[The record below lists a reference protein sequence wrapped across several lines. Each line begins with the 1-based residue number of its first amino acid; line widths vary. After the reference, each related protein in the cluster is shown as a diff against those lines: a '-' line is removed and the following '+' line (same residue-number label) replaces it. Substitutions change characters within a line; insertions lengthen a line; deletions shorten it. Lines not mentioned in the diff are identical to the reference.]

1 MGTSKKAGASQQYDR
16 HPFQSSIEELVSQ
29 LGGVDVDQGLRPNQ
43 ISELRSKYGENK
55 LEGEGGVKWY
65 AVLFKQIS
73 NAMVLVLL
81 LALALS
87 FGVSD
92 YVEGGVITAVVVSNV
107 LIGFYQEFQAEKK
120 MDSLRALS
128 SPTATVLRSG
138 NLDSIPSAEVVPG
151 DVIVIKTGD
160 TIPADLR
167 IFECMNLECDE
178 KILTGEAIPVAKV
191 HDADFSSTNE
201 LECGVGDR
209 INMAYSSS
217 TVTKGRGRGICVFTG
232 MHTEIGRIAQSMQ
245 GTKRKENRSMS
256 RKKHGTLQPAKGAAL
271 RTWDAIGKFLGLTH
285 GTPLQIKLSKLA
297 YTLFGCAILLAIIV
311 FGVHK
316 FDVTSEVAIY
326 AISTGIAIIPES
338 LIAVLTITFVTGM
351 TQMRKRRVLTRKLSA
366 LEALGGITNI
376 CSDKTGT
383 LTQGLMTVR
392 KAWVPGVGI
401 VGISNSEDPSNPK
414 QGEITIG
421 PAKSKAEMESEK
433 QAREEHFDTLRSG
446 AALKFDLP
454 SKHPKSEKDVKNTAT
469 FEDKLPEGTTEFT
482 GLTPPLEA
490 LVQTAALC
498 NLATVRHNEQEGNWQ
513 TTGDPTE
520 VALQVFAYRFD
531 KGKKTLEKDDGWS
544 QISEYP
550 FDSTVKRMSV
560 VYKSPNDGELVVF
573 TKGAVERILDL
584 CDDVGVDGERKQMT
598 DAVKESIYE
607 QMTLLADQG
616 LRVLA
621 LATKTWPGQFEDNT
635 PRDKVESNLTL
646 LGLTGLYD
654 PPRLETKD
662 AVREC
667 TNAGIKVHMLTG
679 DHPGTATAIGKE
691 VGIIPRDFS
700 TLSKEVAES
709 LVKTAAEFDAMSD
722 EQIDAMPEL
731 PLVIARCAPHTK
743 TRMIDALHRRKAYAA
758 MTGDGVNDG
767 PSLQAA
773 DVGIA
778 MGMAG
783 SDVAKGASDI
793 VLTDDNFASIV
804 NAIEEGRRMFDNI
817 QKFVLHL
824 LTSNVGEVVLLVL
837 GLAFKD
843 KDGYSVFPLSP
854 LQILWINMV
863 TSGPP
868 AFGLGLEKAVFNIM
882 QRPPHDTKKG
892 VFSWQII
899 TDMIVYGILMGSL
912 CLLTFVIVVYGVG
925 DGNLGHECNRTY
937 SPDCNLVF
945 RARAAVFAELTW
957 LILISAWEIKS
968 IRRSMFR
975 LDPHST
981 SKFPLFKDLYGN
993 KFLFYAVA
1001 VGAVIVFPCVYI
1013 PGFNDKVF
1021 KQKPITWEWALSI
1034 GAVIVFVAGME
1045 LWKFTKRKTG
1055 WFAMDEAD
1063 PNPNKKG
1070 GLLDLKQG
1078 FFSFAR
1084 TLSRTTSMGKAN
1096 TRESNA
1102 SSPA

>member
-1 MGTSKKAGASQQYDR
+1 MGTTKKSATSQSYEK
-16 HPFQSSIEELVSQ
+16 HPYQLSTDELTSH
-29 LGGVDVDQGLRPNQ
+29 LGVNVEQGLSRQ
-43 ISELRSKYGENK
+43 QVSDLRSKCGENK

-73 NAMVLVLL
+73 NAMILVLI

-87 FGVSD
+87 YGVSD
-92 YVEGGVITAVVVSNV
+92 YIEGGVITAVVIGNV
-107 LIGFYQEFQAEKK
+107 IIGFVQEFQAEKK

-128 SPTATVLRSG
+128 SPTATVLRNG
-138 NLDSIPSAEVVPG
+138 NLESIPSIEVVPG
-151 DVIVIKTGD
+151 DIIVIKTGD
-160 TIPADLR
+160 TVPADIR
-167 IFECMNLECDE
+167 IFESMNLECDE
-178 KILTGEAIPVAKV
+178 KILTGEAVPVAKSP
-191 HDADFSSTNE
+191 DADFSGKSE
-201 LECGVGDR
+201 LEIGVGDR

-232 MHTEIGRIAQSMQ
+232 MHTEIGKIARSMQ
-245 GTKRKENRSMS
+245 GKTRKPNRSMS
-256 RKKHGTLQPAKGAAL
+256 RKKHGKLQPAKGAAL
-271 RTWDAIGKFLGLTH
+271 RTWDAIGKFLGLTE

-311 FGVHK
+311 FAVHK

-401 VGISNSEDPSNPK
+401 YTVSNSEDPSNPK
-414 QGEITIG
+414 QGQISVG
-421 PAKSKAEMESEK
+421 PAKSREQMESEK
-433 QAREEHFDTLRSG
+433 IARQEHFDKQRSA

-454 SKHPKSEKDVKNTAT
+454 PKPSEKSTTKTETYDEKFADAETMEYDEMV
-469 FEDKLPEGTTEFT
+469 PE
-482 GLTPPLEA
+482 LESM
-490 LVQTAALC
+490 LRTAALC
-498 NLATVRHNEQEGNWQ
+498 NLATVRLNEQEGKWQ

-520 VALQVFAYRFD
+520 IALQVFAYRFD
-531 KGKKTLEKDDGWS
+531 KGKRILEKDDGWT

-560 VYKSPNDGELVVF
+560 IYRSPENGNIIVF
-573 TKGAVERILDL
+573 VKGAVERIIDL
-584 CDDVGVDGERKQMT
+584 CDDVGIGSERKQMT
-598 DAVKESIYE
+598 DAAKGLIYE
-607 QMTLLADQG
+607 QMTMLAEQG

-621 LATKTWPGQFEDNT
+621 LASKTWPGDFCEGDNI
-635 PRDKVESNLTL
+635 PRDHVECNLTL
-646 LGLTGLYD
+646 LGLVGLYD

-700 TLSKEVAES
+700 TLSKDVADS
-709 LVKTAAEFDAMSD
+709 LVKTAAQFDAMTD
-722 EQIDAMPEL
+722 AEIDAMPEL

-743 TRMIDALHRRKAYAA
+743 TRMIEALHRRKAYAA

-824 LTSNVGEVVLLVL
+824 LTSNVGEVVLLIFGL
-837 GLAFKD
+837 GFRDNNNL
-843 KDGYSVFPLSP
+843 SVFPLSP
-854 LQILWINMV
+854 LQILWINML

-868 AFGLGLEKAVFNIM
+868 AFGLGLEKAVYNIM
-882 QRPPHDTKKG
+882 DRPPHDTKRG
-892 VFSWQII
+892 VFSLQII
-899 TDMIVYGILMGSL
+899 TDMIVYGLIMGTL
-912 CLLTFVIVVYGVG
+912 TLLTFVIIVYGVG
-925 DGNLGHECNRTY
+925 NGDLGHECNQTY
-937 SPDCNLVF
+937 SESCDLVF
-945 RARAAVFAELTW
+945 RARAAVFALLTW
-957 LILISAWEIKS
+957 TILISAWEIKS

-975 LDPHST
+975 LDPHSK
-981 SKFPLFKDLYGN
+981 SRFPFFHDVYAN

-1001 VGAVIVFPCVYI
+1001 IGAVIVFPCVYI

-1021 KQKPITWEWALSI
+1021 KQKPITWEWALSV
-1034 GAVIVFVAGME
+1034 GGLIVFVMGME
-1045 LWKFTKRKTG
+1045 TWKLCKRNFG
-1055 WFAMDEAD
+1055 WFAKDEEE
-1063 PNPNKKG
+1063 PNKG
-1070 GLLDLKQG
+1070 GRGDLSLRQG

-1084 TLSRTTSMGKAN
+1084 TLSRTTSFAKTS
-1096 TRESNA
+1096 TRGSRNEA
-1102 SSPA
+1102 

>member
-1 MGTSKKAGASQQYDR
+1 MGTGKKTGTLQQYDK
-16 HPFQSSIEELVSQ
+16 HPFQLTLDAVTSH
-29 LGGVDVDQGLRPNQ
+29 LGGIDLDQGLSSSQ
-43 ISELRSKYGENK
+43 INELRTKYGENK
-55 LEGEGGVKWY
+55 LEGEGGVRWY
-65 AVLFKQIS
+65 QVLFKQIS
-73 NAMVLVLL
+73 NAMILVLL

-87 FGVSD
+87 YGVSD
-92 YVEGGVITAVVVSNV
+92 YIEGGVITAVVVGNV

-128 SPTATVLRSG
+128 SPTAAVLRSG
-138 NLDSIPSAEVVPG
+138 NIESIPSVEVVPG
-151 DVIVIKTGD
+151 DIVILKTGD

-167 IFECMNLECDE
+167 LFECMNLECDE
-178 KILTGEAIPVAKV
+178 KILTGEAVPVAKLP
-191 HDADFSSTNE
+191 DADFADSNE

-232 MHTEIGRIAQSMQ
+232 MHTEIGKIAESMQ

-256 RKKHGTLQPAKGAAL
+256 RKKHGPLQPAKGATL
-271 RTWDAIGKFLGLTH
+271 RAWDAIGKFLGLTE

-297 YTLFGCAILLAIIV
+297 YTLFGCAIILAIIV
-311 FGVHK
+311 FAVHK

-351 TQMRKRRVLTRKLSA
+351 ASMRRRKVLTRKLSA

-401 VGISNSEDPSNPK
+401 YSVSNSEDPSNPK
-414 QGEITIG
+414 QGQITIG
-421 PAKSKAEMESEK
+421 PAKSKAEMNAEK
-433 QAREEHFDTLRSG
+433 KAREDHFDTQRSG

-454 SKHPKSEKDVKNTAT
+454 PIKSEKEVRKADADDEK
-469 FEDKLPEGTTEFT
+469 FPEETVEYSEMVPELE
-482 GLTPPLEA
+482 GLLN
-490 LVQTAALC
+490 TAALC
-498 NLATVRHNEQEGNWQ
+498 NLATVRLNEQEGKWQ

-531 KGKKTLEKDDGWS
+531 KGKKILEKNDGWT
-544 QISEYP
+544 QTSEYP

-560 VYKSPNDGELVVF
+560 VYKAPSNGQLMIY

-584 CDDVGVDGERKQMT
+584 CDDVGVGNNRKQMT
-598 DAVKESIYE
+598 DAIKESVYE

-621 LATKTWPGQFEDNT
+621 LASKTWSGDFPENT

-700 TLSKEVAES
+700 TLNKAVADS
-709 LVKTAAEFDAMSD
+709 LVKTAADFDALTDD
-722 EQIDAMPEL
+722 EIDAMPEL

-743 TRMIDALHRRKAYAA
+743 TRMIAALHRRKAYAA

-778 MGMAG
+778 MGLAG

-824 LTSNVGEVVLLVL
+824 LTSNVGEVVLLVF
-837 GLAFKD
+837 GLAFQD
-843 KDGYSVFPLSP
+843 EAGYSVFPLSP
-854 LQILWINMV
+854 LQILWINMI

-868 AFGLGLEKAVFNIM
+868 AFGLGLEKAVYNIM
-882 QRPPHDTKKG
+882 QRPPHDTKRG
-892 VFSWQII
+892 VFSMQII
-899 TDMIVYGILMGSL
+899 TDMIVYGLLMGTL
-912 CLLTFVIVVYGVG
+912 CLLTFVIVIFGVG
-925 DGNLGHECNRTY
+925 DGNLGHECNRVY
-937 SPDCNLVF
+937 STDCDLVF

-981 SKFPLFKDLYGN
+981 SKFPLFKDLYEN

-1001 VGAVIVFPCVYI
+1001 VGSLIVFPCVYI

-1021 KQKPITWEWALSI
+1021 KQKPITWEWALSV
-1034 GAVIVFVAGME
+1034 GSVVIFVAGME
-1045 LWKFTKRKTG
+1045 AWKYTKRRAG
-1055 WFAMDEAD
+1055 WFAQDEAD

-1084 TLSRTTSMGKAN
+1084 TLSRTTSFGKAT
-1096 TRESNA
+1096 TRESNV
-1102 SSPA
+1102 SLPR